1 MAKIGVS
8 LKINLS
14 AIEAARVFKGAKGDY
29 LDCTTFIDLDQLDQY
44 GNSGMIT
51 QDVSKDDKQKGIKGA
66 ILGNCKVFW
75 GEGVQVPQAQQASQ
89 QGGGWGQQPPAQQPQ
104 PQSYG
109 SWGNAP
115 QTSPQGDQWAEYE
128 AAGKAQGHP
137 VEAVK
142 KHPSVNGDLQKAIAA
157 GLVVKKQAL
166 GVDDFD
172 SSEIP
177 F

>member
-8 LKINLS
+8 LKINLQ

-29 LDCTTFIDLDQLDQY
+29 LDCTVFINLDELDQY

-51 QDVSKDDKQKGIKGA
+51 QDVKKEEKDQGVKGP

-75 GEGVQVPQAQQASQ
+75 GEGVQIPQAQQAAP
-89 QGGGWGQQPPAQQPQ
+89 QGGGWGQQSPAQQQPQ

-109 SWGNAP
+109 SWGNTPQSAP
-115 QTSPQGDQWAEYE
+115 QADQWAEYE

-157 GLVVKKQAL
+157 GLVVKKQAP
-166 GVDDFD
+166 GIDDFD
-172 SSEIP
+172 NVP